1 VLRLWFVAGE
11 GGEDHLVTT
20 SRETSAGGA
29 VLVILTVIAALA
41 GCSGG
46 DAGPALAITRK
57 DGTVVET
64 DGTLRAWCGGPR
76 FQGEA
81 GRSLHVL
88 EGERAFA
95 NSDEAPSYWMF
106 RVELEKLDQTTQ
118 FAVPQVPVDTPSWV
132 FFVYDAERDNEAAA
146 YKEGSL
152 GSIEVKR
159 WGCDDGN
166 VVTLTVNAGVASEIG
181 GEAVQV
187 HGTVTTVIGDEPAGY
202 AG

>member
-1 VLRLWFVAGE
+1 MV
-11 GGEDHLVTT
+11 T
-20 SRETSAGGA
+20 SRTASAGCA
-29 VLVILTVIAALA
+29 LLVISTVIAAVS
-41 GCSGG
+41 GCAGG

-64 DGTLRAWCGGPR
+64 DGTLRAWCGQPR
-76 FQGEA
+76 SQGEA

-95 NSDEAPSYWMF
+95 SSDDVPSYWIF
-106 RVELEKLDQTTQ
+106 RAELEKLERTTQ
-118 FAVPQVPVDTPSWV
+118 FAVPQIPVDTPSWV

-146 YKEGSL
+146 YTEGSL

-159 WGCDDGN
+159 WGCDEGD

-187 HGTVTTVIGDEPAGY
+187 HGTVTTQIGDEPDGY